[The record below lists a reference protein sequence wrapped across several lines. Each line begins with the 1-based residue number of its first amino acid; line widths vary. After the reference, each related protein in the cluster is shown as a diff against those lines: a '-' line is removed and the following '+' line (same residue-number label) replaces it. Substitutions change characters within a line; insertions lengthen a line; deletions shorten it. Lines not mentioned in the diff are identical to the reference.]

1 MDSDS
6 SDNESNFSGF
16 ESDDLPLADLIDS
29 DDEFD
34 DSDKENES
42 VVEDENWTV
51 NDRSDRSKKAF
62 CGPEPGPRF
71 DLDPD
76 QTEWNFVEMFFPMML
91 VELLVEQ
98 TNLFARQKMEIK
110 HDKSW
115 RPVSVKEMMAWLG
128 IRIYMSIVQVGRT
141 CGKS

>member
-1 MDSDS
+1 MEDDS

-16 ESDDLPLADLIDS
+16 ESDDLPLADLIES
-29 DDEFD
+29 DDENG

-51 NDRSDRSKKAF
+51 NDRSDRAKKPF

-76 QTEWNFVEMFFPMML
+76 QSEWNFVEMFFPMML

-98 TNLFARQKMEIK
+98 TNLFARQKMETK

-141 CGKS
+141 SR